1 MTSAPAPA
9 GSSSSAAP
17 AETFDA
23 VIVGARC
30 AGSSLAVHLARG
42 GWRVAVVDKARFPS
56 DTLSTHVVFP
66 DGLAR
71 LDRLG
76 VLDRLGRRHDLA
88 PARYSWRVLGHE
100 VAGSFTPVGGHD
112 RALSVR
118 RVSLD
123 AVLVELAEE
132 AGATLLLGRRAT
144 GLVGAGTEG
153 DPVRGVVLDDGREL
167 RARWVIGADGQRSS
181 VAHHLGLERVE
192 ERRGELALL
201 LGYWRGL
208 PASDWIRLDMHE
220 CSALMAA
227 PCEDGVHL
235 LTVAGPPDLTRGTPA
250 ALEARYRR
258 ALLDFPAVLNPRLLA
273 AAELVSPVVGAPETM
288 MRGFYRAAAGPG
300 WALVGDAGHFKH
312 PTTGQGIGDALAQ
325 AEHVALDLLGG
336 GDLTGYEQWRADRSA
351 EAYEFSF
358 RAARPPEPV
367 AATRYA
373 GLAADPVAAQQFLDT
388 FTRRT
393 SLSDVFTRER
403 SRRWRAAAAYE
414 DGLRRLVTLVDD
426 LPDRDLASRVPACP
440 LWSVRDLVAHL
451 TGVAEDSLHGRFFDG
466 AVGAWADPALAV
478 RREAWTAGQV
488 EARRDLDRDRLVA
501 ELERHGQALVRA
513 LRRGDSAATDVP
525 TWMIGAPVAD
535 LAVHLADLR
544 EALGLPPETETLVGT
559 HGFAGYRAWLGDR
572 LTARGLAPLRLADP
586 TDPSSAWVLGG
597 DADPGACLEA
607 DAYELFRAI
616 SGRRRL
622 EDVRSWSWQGDP
634 SSYLPLLSP
643 YPQS

>member
-1 MTSAPAPA
+1 MTSRPAPA
-9 GSSSSAAP
+9 GPSSSPVSG
-17 AETFDA
+17 ETFDA

-42 GWRVAVVDKARFPS
+42 GWRVAVVDRARFPS

-66 DGLAR
+66 DGLSR

-76 VLDRLGRRHDLA
+76 VLDRLGHRHDLV

-118 RVSLD
+118 RVTLD
-123 AVLVELAEE
+123 AVLVEVAQE
-132 AGATLLLGRRAT
+132 AGSTMLLGRRVT
-144 GLVGAGTEG
+144 GLLGAGTER
-153 DPVRGVVLDDGREL
+153 DPVRGVLLDDGREL
-167 RARWVIGADGQRSS
+167 HARWVLGADGQRSS
-181 VAHHLGLERVE
+181 VAHHLGLQRVE
-192 ERRGELALL
+192 ERRGELAML

-208 PASDWIRLDMHE
+208 PTSEWIRLDMHE
-220 CSALMAA
+220 RSALMAA

-235 LTVAGPPDLTRGTPA
+235 LTVAGPPDLTRGTPTD
-250 ALEARYRR
+250 LEARYRR

-288 MRGFYRAAAGPG
+288 MRGFYRRPAGPG

-325 AEHVALDLLGG
+325 AEHVAGDLLDG
-336 GDLTGYEQWRADRSA
+336 GDLDGYERWRVQRSA

-393 SLSDVFTRER
+393 SLSDVFTRAR

-414 DGLRRLVTLVDD
+414 DGLQRLVALVDG
-426 LPDRDLASRVPACP
+426 LPDRALRTRVPACP
-440 LWSVRDLVAHL
+440 LWSVQEVVAHL

-466 AVGAWADPALAV
+466 AVGAWADPALAA

-488 EARRDLDRDRLVA
+488 EARRDLGRERLVA

-513 LRRGDSAATDVP
+513 LRRGDAAATDVP
-525 TWMIGAPVAD
+525 AWMIGAPGAD
-535 LAVHLADLR
+535 LAVHLDDLR
-544 EALGLPPETETLVGT
+544 EALGLPPERETPVGR
-559 HGFAGYRAWLGDR
+559 HGFGSYRAWLSERLADR
-572 LTARGLAPLRLADP
+572 GIAPLRLTDSE
-586 TDPSSAWVLGG
+586 DPSSTWVLGG
-597 DADPGACLEA
+597 DAQPAACLEA
-607 DAYELFRAI
+607 GRHELFRAI
-616 SGRRRL
+616 SGRRRA
-622 EDVRSWSWQGDP
+622 EDVRSWPWRGDP
-634 SSYLPLLSP
+634 SPYLPLLSP
-643 YPQS
+643 YPPP

>member
-1 MTSAPAPA
+1 MTSPTTLDGPA
-9 GSSSSAAP
+9 GSE
-17 AETFDA
+17 AEATYDV

-30 AGSSLAVHLARG
+30 AGASLAVRLARG

-56 DTLSTHVVFP
+56 DTLSTHVIFP
-66 DGLAR
+66 DGVAR
-71 LDRLG
+71 LADLGALKRLE
-76 VLDRLGRRHDLA
+76 LRHNLA
-88 PARYSWRVLGHE
+88 PSRYSWRVLGHE
-100 VAGSFTPVGGHD
+100 IAGSFTPVEGHD

-132 AGATLLLGRRAT
+132 GGCTMVLGRKVT
-144 GLVGAGTEG
+144 GLAGSGTDR

-167 RARWVIGADGQRSS
+167 RARWVLGADGQRSS

-192 ERRGELALL
+192 ERRGELAMV

-220 CSALMAA
+220 RSAFMAA
-227 PCEDGVHL
+227 PCEDGLHL
-235 LTVAGPPDLTRGTPA
+235 LTVAGPADLTRGTHA
-250 ALEARYRR
+250 VLEARYRK

-288 MRGFYRAAAGPG
+288 MRGYYRSAAGSG

-325 AEHVALDLLGG
+325 AEYVAEDLLGG
-336 GDLTGYEQWRADRSA
+336 GDLAGYEQWRAERST

-358 RAARPPEPV
+358 RAARLPDPL
-367 AATRYA
+367 TMGRYA
-373 GLAADPVAAQQFLDT
+373 GLAADPVAGQQFLDT
-388 FTRRT
+388 FTRQT

-414 DGLRRLVTLVDD
+414 DGLRRLVTLVDG
-426 LPDRDLASRVPACP
+426 LSDRNLRARVPACP
-440 LWSVRDLVAHL
+440 LWSVHDLVAHL
-451 TGVAEDSLHGRFFDG
+451 CGVAEDSTHGNFFDG
-466 AVGAWADPALAV
+466 AAQAWADPELAAQ
-478 RREAWTAGQV
+478 REVWTAGQV
-488 EARRDLDRDRLVA
+488 EARRDLDRHRLVA

-513 LRRGDSAATDVP
+513 LRRGDPAATDVP
-525 TWMIGAPVAD
+525 GWMLAAPVAD
-535 LAVHLADLR
+535 LAAHLGDLS
-544 EALGLPPETETLVGT
+544 EALGQSPETDTLIT
-559 HGFAGYRAWLGDR
+559 RYGFGSYRAWLGER
-572 LTARGLAPLRLADP
+572 IAVRGLQPLRLADHTNP
-586 TDPSSAWVLGG
+586 ASVWVLGG
-597 DADPGACLEA
+597 EGEPGASLEA
-607 DAYELFRAI
+607 DGYQLFRAI

-622 EDVRSWSWQGDP
+622 EDVRSWSWRGDP
-634 SSYLPLLSP
+634 SAYLPLVSP